1 MNIKKTFQSIFRI
14 QGIIFLISVLLHG
27 LGGCTQAGKSE
38 NSTVVEVT
46 RGSQESQ
53 VPSDETLGSSEDSE
67 TLYEITDSTL
77 RKEISIISQEL
88 GITESDALKE
98 SVRKLHERGCKKIDQ
113 AEKINEDTGWICFS
127 VVDTDQKKYYVDTN
141 KKGYFGT
148 ILTEAGY
155 DNAHRMSEDLE
166 ISWNRNLL
174 YSAEKLEKL
183 GCGSIQSVTEISNGS
198 AIRFSL
204 ENKEK
209 EIYKV
214 SISKEGVLGEVS
226 NRNGDIIFREQE

>member
-1 MNIKKTFQSIFRI
+1 MNVRKTFQSIIRI
-14 QGIIFLISVLLHG
+14 QGLIFLVSALLFG
-27 LGGCTQAGKSE
+27 IGGCTQTGKSD
-38 NSTVVEVT
+38 NPVSVE
-46 RGSQESQ
+46 
-53 VPSDETLGSSEDSE
+53 ETLGSSEDSE
-67 TLYEITDSTL
+67 TLYEMTDSTL
-77 RKEISIISQEL
+77 GKETSIISLEL

-98 SVRKLHERGCKKIDQ
+98 SVRKLHERGCKEIDQ
-113 AEKINEDTGWICFS
+113 AEKIKEDAGWIYFS
-127 VVDTDQKKYYVDTN
+127 VVDTDRQKYYVDTN

-155 DNAHRMSEDLE
+155 DNAHRMSGDLE

-183 GCGSIQSVTEISNGS
+183 GCGSIQSVTGISNERT
-198 AIRFSL
+198 ILFSM
-204 ENKEK
+204 ENEQQ

-226 NRNGDIIFREQE
+226 NRNGDIIYREKE